1 METSRTSMKRIVIF
15 FVFLSVTFV
24 LLSLR
29 SRSSGAEDLT
39 LKSTE
44 LLEASLEQEK
54 SVLSG
59 SCEGL
64 RNVNQAIH
72 TGSFTFLGGSLE
84 TLEELVTSGQ
94 SLSCVADR
102 TTSLIID
109 KLRRLELTDIYA
121 NCLGQD
127 DCSPLLPALKDIE
140 NHFEHRMSNIEELK
154 TTVKLIRDLF
164 PRDSETHQQFNE
176 ASNMLT
182 YDKL

>member
-1 METSRTSMKRIVIF
+1 M
-15 FVFLSVTFV
+15 
-24 LLSLR
+24 
-29 SRSSGAEDLT
+29 
-39 LKSTE
+39 
-44 LLEASLEQEK
+44 
-54 SVLSG
+54 
-59 SCEGL
+59 
-64 RNVNQAIH
+64 
-72 TGSFTFLGGSLE
+72 
-84 TLEELVTSGQ
+84 TSGQ

-109 KLRRLELTDIYA
+109 KLRRLELTDIYS

-182 YDKL
+182 YDRL